1 MLPTQQ
7 MTIPPI
13 IGALYGEVLPQWIKS
28 RKKEYFALG
37 NSFLPLP
44 AGTALVRNVSVQDD
58 ADFLCVCAVAVVTQ
72 DDNTT
77 FLANRPLTVEISD
90 SGSGRNLQNVL
101 QHFDNIFGT
110 AQLPAYWPLPA
121 LFKRGSSMATTVT
134 SLDLVNDLNIYFAYL
149 GFKIFNAPADI
160 NRA

>member
-13 IGALYGEVLPQWIKS
+13 IGALYGDLLPEWIKS
-28 RKKEYFALG
+28 RKKEYFQLG
-37 NSFLPLP
+37 NSFLPL
-44 AGTALVRNVSVQDD
+44 AANAQLTATVSVQDD
-58 ADFLCVCAVAVVTQ
+58 ADFMVICNVAVVTQ

-77 FLANRPLTVEISD
+77 FLANRPLTVEITD
-90 SGSGRNLQNVL
+90 SGSGRNLQNVV
-101 QHFDNIFGT
+101 QHFDNVFGT
-110 AQLPAYWPLPA
+110 VQLPAYLPLPA
-121 LFKRGSSMATTVT
+121 LFKRGSSVATTVT
-134 SLDLVNDLNIYFAYL
+134 NLDLANDLHIYFAYV